1 MKKFALW
8 AVAGLFLASCSQQ
21 TEKGDF
27 VINAHI
33 DNAPLG
39 KIYLEELTLQEAKIV
54 DTAVIKDAS
63 GKFTLKGM
71 LPEQALYRIRF
82 AENNRFI
89 LLGLDAG
96 TMSIEGDYNNLE
108 KVKIENS
115 EASSEIQQLLND
127 ASTKNLVLTQ
137 EMKTLDS
144 LYQVKTPDSIM
155 KPRVAAFEAKQKE
168 MEQFIVKAATD
179 TKSPAVAAFA
189 LSMVSTPTLLQ
200 DPKVITDI
208 KNRFPENTLIT
219 SFTDKISEIS
229 KKGGTPGEGAMAA
242 EDENMTA
249 VKIGQT
255 APDFTLPDLAGKATS
270 LSSFKGKYVLV
281 DFWASWCG
289 PCRGENPNVVSA
301 YQKYKSK
308 NFTVLGV
315 SLDQSKPN
323 WLKAISDDNLEWTH
337 VSDLQYWNNSAARM
351 YHIETIPMNL
361 LIDPTG
367 KIIAKNIR
375 GEELQRTLAE
385 VLK

>member
-39 KIYLEELTLQEAKIV
+39 KIYLEELTLEEAKIV

-96 TMSIEGDYNNLE
+96 TMSIDGDYNHLE
-108 KVKIENS
+108 QVKIENS
-115 EASSEIQQLLND
+115 EASSEIQQLLNEV
-127 ASTKNLVLTQ
+127 STKNIALTT

-144 LYQVKTPDSIM
+144 LYQAKTPDSVM
-155 KPRVAAFEAKQKE
+155 KPRVTAFQARQKE
-168 MEQFIVKAATD
+168 LEQFIMKAATD

-200 DPKVITDI
+200 DQKVINEI
-208 KNRFPENTLIT
+208 KTRFPENTLIT
-219 SFTDKISEIS
+219 SFTDKLNEIS
-229 KKGGTPGEGAMAA
+229 KKDASPGTDAMAG
-242 EDENMTA
+242 EEENMTA
-249 VKIGQT
+249 VKIGQV
-255 APDFTLPDLAGKATS
+255 APDFTLPDLSGKATS

-281 DFWASWCG
+281 DFWASWCK
-289 PCRGENPNVVSA
+289 PCRMENPNVVQA
-301 YQKYKSK
+301 YNTYKNK
-308 NFTVLGV
+308 NFTILGV
-315 SLDQSKPN
+315 SLDRTKEA
-323 WLKAISDDNLEWTH
+323 WAKAIQADGLTWTH
-337 VSDLQYWNNSAARM
+337 VSDLKFWESAVVPLYGLNS
-351 YHIETIPMNL
+351 IPSNML
-361 LIDPTG
+361 LDPEG
-367 KIIAKNIR
+367 KVIAIGLR
-375 GEELQRTLAE
+375 GPELQGKLQE

>member
-39 KIYLEELTLQEAKIV
+39 KIYLEELTLEEAKIV

-82 AENNRFI
+82 ADNNRFI

-96 TMSIEGDYNNLE
+96 TMSIEGDYNHLE
-108 KVKIENS
+108 QVKIENS
-115 EASSEIQQLLND
+115 EASSEIQQLLNE
-127 ASTKNLVLTQ
+127 ASSKNIALTT

-144 LYQVKTPDSIM
+144 LYQAKTPDSVM
-155 KPRVAAFEAKQKE
+155 KPRVAAFEAKRNDL
-168 MEQFIVKAATD
+168 EQFILKAAKD

-200 DPKVITDI
+200 DQKVINELKT
-208 KNRFPENTLIT
+208 RFPENTLIA
-219 SFTDKISEIS
+219 SFTEKLNEVS
-229 KKGGTPGEGAMAA
+229 KKSAAPATDAMAG

-249 VKIGQT
+249 VKIGQV
-255 APDFTLPDLAGKATS
+255 APDFTLPDLSGKATS
-270 LSSFKGKYVLV
+270 LSSFRGKYVLV
-281 DFWASWCG
+281 DFWASWCK
-289 PCRGENPNVVSA
+289 PCRMENPNVVQA
-301 YQKYKSK
+301 YNTYKNK
-308 NFTVLGV
+308 NFTILGV
-315 SLDQSKPN
+315 SLDRTKEA
-323 WLKAISDDNLEWTH
+323 WAKAIQADGLTWSH
-337 VSDLQYWNNSAARM
+337 VSDLKFWESAVVPLYGLNS
-351 YHIETIPMNL
+351 IPSNML
-361 LIDPTG
+361 LDPEG
-367 KIIAKNIR
+367 KVIAVGLR
-375 GEELQRTLAE
+375 GPDLQAKLQE

>member
-96 TMSIEGDYNNLE
+96 TMSIEGDYNHLE
-108 KVKIENS
+108 QVKIENS
-115 EASSEIQQLLND
+115 EASSEIQQLLNE
-127 ASTKNLVLTQ
+127 ASAKNQALTV

-144 LYQVKTPDSIM
+144 LYQAKTPDSIL
-155 KPRVAAFEAKQKE
+155 KPRVTAFEAKQKDL
-168 MEQFIVKAATD
+168 EQFIMKTATD

-189 LSMVSTPTLLQ
+189 LSMVSTPALLQ
-200 DPKVITDI
+200 DQKVISEI
-208 KNRFPENTLIT
+208 KKRFPENTLIT
-219 SFTDKISEIS
+219 SFTDKLTEIS
-229 KKGGTPGEGAMAA
+229 QKNASPGQDAMQG
-242 EDENMTA
+242 EEENMTA
-249 VKIGQT
+249 VKIGQV
-255 APDFTLPDLAGKATS
+255 APDFTLPDLSGKATS

-281 DFWASWCG
+281 DFWASWCK
-289 PCRGENPNVVSA
+289 PCRMENPNVVQA
-301 YQKYKSK
+301 YNTYKNK
-308 NFTVLGV
+308 NFTILGV
-315 SLDQSKPN
+315 SLDRTKEA
-323 WLKAISDDNLEWTH
+323 WAKAIQADGLTWSH
-337 VSDLQYWNNSAARM
+337 VSDLKFWESAVVPLYGLNS
-351 YHIETIPMNL
+351 IPSNML
-361 LIDPTG
+361 LDPEG
-367 KIIAKNIR
+367 KVIAIGLR
-375 GEELQRTLAE
+375 GPELQTKLQE

>member
-39 KIYLEELTLQEAKIV
+39 KIYLEELTLEEAKVV

-82 AENNRFI
+82 ADNNRFI

-96 TMSIEGDYNNLE
+96 TMSIEGDYNHLE
-108 KVKIENS
+108 QVKIENS
-115 EASSEIQQLLND
+115 EASSEIQQLLNE
-127 ASTKNLVLTQ
+127 ASTKNLALTS
-137 EMKTLDS
+137 EMKALDS
-144 LYQVKTPDSIM
+144 LYQAKTPDSVM
-155 KPRVAAFEAKQKE
+155 KPRVAAFEARQKE
-168 MEQFIVKAATD
+168 LEQFIMKAATD

-200 DPKVITDI
+200 DQKVINEI
-208 KNRFPENTLIT
+208 KTRFPENTLIT
-219 SFTDKISEIS
+219 SFTNKLNEIS
-229 KKGGTPGEGAMAA
+229 KKNASPGTDAMAG

-249 VKIGQT
+249 VKIGQV
-255 APDFTLPDLAGKATS
+255 APDFTLPDLSGKATS

-281 DFWASWCG
+281 DFWASWCK
-289 PCRGENPNVVSA
+289 PCRMENPNVVQA
-301 YQKYKSK
+301 YNTYKNK
-308 NFTVLGV
+308 NFTIVGV
-315 SLDQSKPN
+315 SLDRTKEA
-323 WLKAISDDNLEWTH
+323 WAKAIQADGLTWSH
-337 VSDLQYWNNSAARM
+337 VSDLKFWESAVVPLYGLNS
-351 YHIETIPMNL
+351 IPSNML
-361 LIDPTG
+361 LDPEG
-367 KIIAKNIR
+367 KIIAIGLR
-375 GEELQRTLAE
+375 GPELQAKLQE

>member
-39 KIYLEELTLQEAKIV
+39 KIYLEELTLEEAKVV

-115 EASSEIQQLLND
+115 EASSEIQQLLNE
-127 ASTKNLVLTQ
+127 ASTKNQALTQ
-137 EMKTLDS
+137 EMKALDS
-144 LYQVKTPDSIM
+144 LYQIKTPDTIL
-155 KPRVAAFEAKQKE
+155 KPRVAAFEAKQKDL
-168 MEQFIVKAATD
+168 EQFIMKAATD

-200 DPKVITDI
+200 DQKVITDI

-219 SFTDKISEIS
+219 SFTNKLNEIS
-229 KKGGTPGEGAMAA
+229 QKSSAPSEDAMAA
-242 EDENMTA
+242 EDANMTA

-281 DFWASWCG
+281 DFWASWCK
-289 PCRGENPNVVSA
+289 PCRMENPNVVQA
-301 YQKYKSK
+301 YNTYKDK
-308 NFTVLGV
+308 NFTILGV
-315 SLDQSKPN
+315 SLDRTKEA
-323 WLKAISDDNLEWTH
+323 WAKAITADGLTWSH
-337 VSDLQYWNNSAARM
+337 VSDLKFWESSVVPLYGLNS
-351 YHIETIPMNL
+351 IPSNML
-361 LIDPTG
+361 LDPQG
-367 KIIAKNIR
+367 KIIAIGLR
-375 GEELQRTLAE
+375 GPELQAKLQE

>member
-96 TMSIEGDYNNLE
+96 TMSIEGDYNHLE
-108 KVKIENS
+108 QVKIENS

-127 ASTKNLVLTQ
+127 ASAKNQALTV

-144 LYQVKTPDSIM
+144 LYQAKTPDSIL
-155 KPRVAAFEAKQKE
+155 KPRVTAFETKQKDL
-168 MEQFIVKAATD
+168 EQFIMKTATE

-189 LSMVSTPTLLQ
+189 LSMVSTPALLQ
-200 DPKVITDI
+200 DQKVISDI
-208 KNRFPENTLIT
+208 KKRFPENTLIT
-219 SFTDKISEIS
+219 SFTDKLTEIS
-229 KKGGTPGEGAMAA
+229 QKNASPAQDAMQGE
-242 EDENMTA
+242 EENMTA
-249 VKIGQT
+249 VKIGQV
-255 APDFTLPDLAGKATS
+255 APDFTLPDLSGKATS

-281 DFWASWCG
+281 DFWASWCK
-289 PCRGENPNVVSA
+289 PCRMENPNVVQA
-301 YQKYKSK
+301 YNTYKNK
-308 NFTVLGV
+308 NFTILGV
-315 SLDQSKPN
+315 SLDRTKEA
-323 WLKAISDDNLEWTH
+323 WAKAIQADGLTWSH
-337 VSDLQYWNNSAARM
+337 VSDLKFWESAVVPLYGLNS
-351 YHIETIPMNL
+351 IPSNML
-361 LIDPTG
+361 LDPEG
-367 KIIAKNIR
+367 KVIAVGLR
-375 GEELQRTLAE
+375 GPELQAKLQE

>member
-96 TMSIEGDYNNLE
+96 TMSIEGDYNHLE
-108 KVKIENS
+108 QVKIENS

-127 ASTKNLVLTQ
+127 ASAKNQALTA

-144 LYQVKTPDSIM
+144 LYQAKTPDSIL
-155 KPRVAAFEAKQKE
+155 KPRVTAFETKQKDL
-168 MEQFIVKAATD
+168 EQFIMKTATE

-189 LSMVSTPTLLQ
+189 LSMVSTPALLQ
-200 DPKVITDI
+200 DQKVIADI
-208 KNRFPENTLIT
+208 KKRFPENTLIT
-219 SFTDKISEIS
+219 SFTDKLTEIS
-229 KKGGTPGEGAMAA
+229 QKNASPGQDAMQG
-242 EDENMTA
+242 EEENMTA
-249 VKIGQT
+249 VKIGQV
-255 APDFTLPDLAGKATS
+255 APDFTLPDLSGKATS

-281 DFWASWCG
+281 DFWASWCK
-289 PCRGENPNVVSA
+289 PCRMENPNVVQA
-301 YQKYKSK
+301 YNTYKNK
-308 NFTVLGV
+308 NFTILGV
-315 SLDQSKPN
+315 SLDRTKEA
-323 WLKAISDDNLEWTH
+323 WAKAIQADGLTWSH
-337 VSDLQYWNNSAARM
+337 VSDLKFWESAVVPLYGLNS
-351 YHIETIPMNL
+351 IPSNML
-361 LIDPTG
+361 LDPEG
-367 KIIAKNIR
+367 KVIAIGLR
-375 GEELQRTLAE
+375 GPELQAKLQE

>member
-39 KIYLEELTLQEAKIV
+39 KIYLEELTLEEAKVV

-82 AENNRFI
+82 ADNNRFI

-96 TMSIEGDYNNLE
+96 TMSIEGDYNHLE
-108 KVKIENS
+108 QVKIENS
-115 EASSEIQQLLND
+115 EASSEIQQLLNE
-127 ASTKNLVLTQ
+127 ASTKNLALTA

-144 LYQVKTPDSIM
+144 LYQAKTPDSIM
-155 KPRVAAFEAKQKE
+155 KSRVDAFENRKKDL
-168 MEQFIVKAATD
+168 EQFIMKAATD

-200 DPKVITDI
+200 DQKVINEI
-208 KNRFPENTLIT
+208 KTRFPENTLIT
-219 SFTDKISEIS
+219 SFTNKLNEIS
-229 KKGGTPGEGAMAA
+229 QKNASPGTDAMAA

-249 VKIGQT
+249 VKIGQV
-255 APDFTLPDLAGKATS
+255 APDFTLPDLSGKATS

-281 DFWASWCG
+281 DFWASWCK
-289 PCRGENPNVVSA
+289 PCRMENPNVVQA
-301 YQKYKSK
+301 YNTYKNK
-308 NFTVLGV
+308 NFTIVGV
-315 SLDQSKPN
+315 SLDRTKEA
-323 WLKAISDDNLEWTH
+323 WVKAIQADGLTWSH
-337 VSDLQYWNNSAARM
+337 VSDLKFWESAVVPLYGLNS
-351 YHIETIPMNL
+351 IPSNML
-361 LIDPTG
+361 LDPEG
-367 KIIAKNIR
+367 KIIAIGLR
-375 GEELQRTLAE
+375 GPDLQAKLQE

>member
-127 ASTKNLVLTQ
+127 ASARNQALTL

-144 LYQVKTPDSIM
+144 LYQAKTPDSIL
-155 KPRVAAFEAKQKE
+155 KPRVTAFETKQKDL
-168 MEQFIVKAATD
+168 EQFIIKAATD

-200 DPKVITDI
+200 DQKVITDI
-208 KNRFPENTLIT
+208 KNRFPENTLIA
-219 SFTDKISEIS
+219 SFTDKLNEIS
-229 KKGGTPGEGAMAA
+229 KKSASPGEDAMAP
-242 EDENMTA
+242 EDANMTA
-249 VKIGQT
+249 VKIGQV

-281 DFWASWCG
+281 DFWASWCK
-289 PCRGENPNVVSA
+289 PCRMENPNVVQA
-301 YQKYKSK
+301 YNTYKNK
-308 NFTVLGV
+308 NFTILGV
-315 SLDQSKPN
+315 SLDRTKEA
-323 WLKAISDDNLEWTH
+323 WAKAITADGLTWSH
-337 VSDLQYWNNSAARM
+337 VSDLKFWESSVVPLYGLNS
-351 YHIETIPMNL
+351 IPSNML
-361 LIDPTG
+361 LDPEG
-367 KIIAKNIR
+367 KIIAIGLR
-375 GEELQRTLAE
+375 GPDLQAKLQE

>member
-39 KIYLEELTLQEAKIV
+39 KIYLEELTLEEAKVV

-82 AENNRFI
+82 AENNRYI

-96 TMSIEGDYNNLE
+96 TMSIEGDYNHLE
-108 KVKIENS
+108 QVKIENS
-115 EASSEIQQLLND
+115 EASSEIQRLLAD
-127 ASTKNLVLTQ
+127 ASSKNLALTQ
-137 EMKTLDS
+137 EMKALDS
-144 LYQVKTPDSIM
+144 LHQVKTPDSILQ
-155 KPRVAAFEAKQKE
+155 PLVTAFETKQKDL
-168 MEQFIVKAATD
+168 EQFIMKAATD

-200 DPKVITDI
+200 DQKVITDI
-208 KNRFPENTLIT
+208 KNRFPENTLIA
-219 SFTDKISEIS
+219 SFTDKLNEIS
-229 KKGGTPGEGAMAA
+229 KKSTSPGEDAMAP

-281 DFWASWCG
+281 DFWASWCK
-289 PCRGENPNVVSA
+289 PCRMENPNVVQA
-301 YQKYKSK
+301 YKTYKDK
-308 NFTVLGV
+308 NFTILGV
-315 SLDQSKPN
+315 SLDRTKEQ
-323 WLKAISDDNLEWTH
+323 WAKAITADGLTWSH
-337 VSDLQYWNNSAARM
+337 VSDLKFWESSVVPLYGLNS
-351 YHIETIPMNL
+351 IPSNML
-361 LIDPTG
+361 LDPEG
-367 KIIAKNIR
+367 KIIAIGLR
-375 GEELQRTLAE
+375 GPDLQAKLQE

>member
-39 KIYLEELTLQEAKIV
+39 KIYLEELTLEEAKVV

-82 AENNRFI
+82 ADNNRFI

-96 TMSIEGDYNNLE
+96 TMSIEGDYNHLE
-108 KVKIENS
+108 QVKIENS
-115 EASSEIQQLLND
+115 EASSEIQQLLNE
-127 ASTKNLVLTQ
+127 ASNKNLALTA
-137 EMKTLDS
+137 EMKALDS
-144 LYQVKTPDSIM
+144 LYQAKTPDSVL
-155 KPRVAAFEAKQKE
+155 KPRVAAFEARQKE
-168 MEQFIVKAATD
+168 LEQFIMKAATD

-200 DPKVITDI
+200 DQKVINDI
-208 KNRFPENTLIT
+208 KTRFPENTLIA
-219 SFTDKISEIS
+219 SFTNKLNEIS
-229 KKGGTPGEGAMAA
+229 KKNASPGTDAMAG
-242 EDENMTA
+242 EDGNMTA
-249 VKIGQT
+249 VKIGQV
-255 APDFTLPDLAGKATS
+255 APDFTLPDLSGKATS

-281 DFWASWCG
+281 DFWASWCK
-289 PCRGENPNVVSA
+289 PCRMENPNVVQA
-301 YQKYKSK
+301 YNTYKNK
-308 NFTVLGV
+308 NFTILGV
-315 SLDQSKPN
+315 SLDRTKEA
-323 WLKAISDDNLEWTH
+323 WAKAIQADGLTWTH
-337 VSDLQYWNNSAARM
+337 VSDLKFWESAVVPLYGLNS
-351 YHIETIPMNL
+351 IPSNML
-361 LIDPTG
+361 LDPEG
-367 KIIAKNIR
+367 KVIAVGLR
-375 GEELQRTLAE
+375 GPELQAKLQE

>member
-39 KIYLEELTLQEAKIV
+39 KIYLEELTLEEAKIV

-82 AENNRFI
+82 ADNNRFI

-96 TMSIEGDYNNLE
+96 TMSIEGDYNHLE
-108 KVKIENS
+108 QVKIENS
-115 EASSEIQQLLND
+115 EASSEIQQLLNE
-127 ASTKNLVLTQ
+127 ASSKNIALTT

-144 LYQVKTPDSIM
+144 LYQAKTPDSVM
-155 KPRVAAFEAKQKE
+155 KPRVAAFEAKRNDL
-168 MEQFIVKAATD
+168 EQFILKAAKD

-200 DPKVITDI
+200 DQKVINELKT
-208 KNRFPENTLIT
+208 RFPENTLIA
-219 SFTDKISEIS
+219 SFTEKLNEVS
-229 KKGGTPGEGAMAA
+229 KKSAAPATDAMAG

-249 VKIGQT
+249 VKIGQV
-255 APDFTLPDLAGKATS
+255 APDFTLPDLSGKATS
-270 LSSFKGKYVLV
+270 LSSFRGKYVLV
-281 DFWASWCG
+281 DFWASWCK
-289 PCRGENPNVVSA
+289 PCRMENPNVVQA
-301 YQKYKSK
+301 YNTYKNK
-308 NFTVLGV
+308 NFTILGV
-315 SLDQSKPN
+315 SLDRTKEA
-323 WLKAISDDNLEWTH
+323 WAKAIQADGLTWSH
-337 VSDLQYWNNSAARM
+337 VSDLKFWESAVVPLYGLNS
-351 YHIETIPMNL
+351 IPSNML
-361 LIDPTG
+361 LDPEG
-367 KIIAKNIR
+367 KIIAIGLR
-375 GEELQRTLAE
+375 GPELQAKLQE

>member
-39 KIYLEELTLQEAKIV
+39 KIYLEELTLEEAKVV

-108 KVKIENS
+108 KVKIDNS

-127 ASTKNLVLTQ
+127 ASSKNQALTQ
-137 EMKTLDS
+137 EMKALDS
-144 LYQVKTPDSIM
+144 LYQIKTPDTIL
-155 KPRVAAFEAKQKE
+155 KPRVAAFEAKQKDL
-168 MEQFIVKAATD
+168 EQFIMKAATD

-208 KNRFPENTLIT
+208 KSRFPENTLIA
-219 SFTDKISEIS
+219 SFTNKLNEIS
-229 KKGGTPGEGAMAA
+229 KKSTSPGEDAMSA
-242 EDENMTA
+242 EDANMTA

-281 DFWASWCG
+281 DFWASWCK
-289 PCRGENPNVVSA
+289 PCRMENPNVVQA
-301 YQKYKSK
+301 YNTYKDK
-308 NFTVLGV
+308 NFTILGV
-315 SLDQSKPN
+315 SLDRTKEA
-323 WLKAISDDNLEWTH
+323 WAKAITADGLTWSH
-337 VSDLQYWNNSAARM
+337 VSDLKFWESSVVPLYGLNS
-351 YHIETIPMNL
+351 IPSNML
-361 LIDPTG
+361 LDPQG
-367 KIIAKNIR
+367 KIIAIGLR
-375 GEELQRTLAE
+375 GPELQAKLQE

>member
-96 TMSIEGDYNNLE
+96 TMSIEGDYNHLE
-108 KVKIENS
+108 QVKIENS
-115 EASSEIQQLLND
+115 EASSEIQQLLNE
-127 ASTKNLVLTQ
+127 ASAKNQALTV

-144 LYQVKTPDSIM
+144 LYQAKTPDSIL
-155 KPRVAAFEAKQKE
+155 KPRVTAFEAKQKDL
-168 MEQFIVKAATD
+168 EQFIMKTATD

-189 LSMVSTPTLLQ
+189 LSMVSTPALLQ
-200 DPKVITDI
+200 DQKVISEI
-208 KNRFPENTLIT
+208 KKRFPENTLIT
-219 SFTDKISEIS
+219 SFTDKLTEIS
-229 KKGGTPGEGAMAA
+229 QKNASPGQDAMQG
-242 EDENMTA
+242 EEENMTA
-249 VKIGQT
+249 VKIGQV
-255 APDFTLPDLAGKATS
+255 APDFTLPDLSGKATS

-281 DFWASWCG
+281 DFWASWCK
-289 PCRGENPNVVSA
+289 PCRMENPNVVQA
-301 YQKYKSK
+301 YNTYKNK
-308 NFTVLGV
+308 NFTILGV
-315 SLDQSKPN
+315 SLDRTKEA
-323 WLKAISDDNLEWTH
+323 WAKAIQADGLTWSH
-337 VSDLQYWNNSAARM
+337 VSDLKFWESAVVPLYGLNS
-351 YHIETIPMNL
+351 IPSNML
-361 LIDPTG
+361 LDPEG
-367 KIIAKNIR
+367 KVIAVGLR
-375 GEELQRTLAE
+375 GPELQAKLQE